1 MVRPILVLVVVVSLA
16 PSLRGQNFGGGGGSQ
31 SGSSSFGGV
40 SAGFGG
46 LGGSSTFGSAGGGF
60 GGGAGSGFGS
70 GGMGSGS
77 FGSGG
82 LGELGSFGQQGG
94 GQGFGQT
101 GGSAGFVG
109 SDSSD
114 VASALQS
121 MNRNAGQFFN
131 QVSRSM
137 GQRGGQGGG
146 QPEVNRPPVKVK
158 LSVEFD
164 HPISGATTLPEP
176 TVSRLQEIYTR
187 RGLNNVRVSIADGQA
202 TISGAVTKPSEQR
215 LVAALARLEPGVRTV
230 VNQTSVVPPPSGPI
244 LPR

>member
-1 MVRPILVLVVVVSLA
+1 MFRPILLLPIALLA
-16 PSLRGQNFGGGGGSQ
+16 AAPTVWGQNFGGGGGAQ

-70 GGMGSGS
+70 GSGS
-77 FGSGG
+77 FGAGG
-82 LGELGSFGQQGG
+82 LGEIGSFGQQGG

-101 GGSAGFVG
+101 GGAAGFVG

-121 MNRNAGQFFN
+121 MNRNAGQFMSQFT
-131 QVSRSM
+131 RSM

-146 QPEVNRPPVKVK
+146 SQPEVNRPPVNVK

-164 HPISGATTLPEP
+164 HPIAATTTLPEP

-187 RGLNNVRVSIADGQA
+187 RGLSNVQVTLADGQA
-202 TISGAVTKPSEQR
+202 TITGAVTKPSEQR

-230 VNQTSVVPPPSGPI
+230 VNQTSVVPPPSEPI

>member
-1 MVRPILVLVVVVSLA
+1 MSRPILLLPIALLA
-16 PSLRGQNFGGGGGSQ
+16 AVPTVWGQNFGGGGGAQ

-70 GGMGSGS
+70 GGMGSG
-77 FGSGG
+77 G
-82 LGELGSFGQQGG
+82 LGELGSFGQSTGT
-94 GQGFGQT
+94 QGFGQT
-101 GGSAGFVG
+101 GSAQGFVG

-121 MNRNAGQFFN
+121 MNRNAGQFMN
-131 QVSRSM
+131 QMSRSM

-146 QPEVNRPPVKVK
+146 ASQPEVNRPPVKVK
-158 LSVEFD
+158 LTVEFD
-164 HPISGATTLPEP
+164 HPVAAINTLPAP

-187 RGLNNVRVSIADGQA
+187 RGLNDVRVAIAGQEA
-202 TISGAVTKPSEQR
+202 TITGAVTKPSEQR

-230 VNQTSVVPPPSGPI
+230 VNQTTVVPPTSGPI